1 MLKDKLKA
9 ALAPLNLAQVND
21 GDYARTGYHLEVAAG
36 PGQMPAV
43 AQAMLDQ
50 GCFLESLTA
59 VDLRESFTLVY
70 HFASFDE
77 LCRTVVHA
85 TLTKEAKEAKEAQGA
100 QAPTISQVYPGADW
114 YEREV
119 YDLFG
124 IKFAGHPNLKR
135 LLLPEDADF
144 HPLLKDFGAEPGND

>member
-1 MLKDKLKA
+1 MLKDNLTK
-9 ALAPLNLAQVND
+9 ALAPLGLEQVAD
-21 GDYARTGYHLEVAAG
+21 GDYAKTGYHLEVAAR
-36 PGQMPAV
+36 PQQMPDV

-70 HFASFDE
+70 HFANFYE

-85 TLTKEAKEAKEAQGA
+85 SLAKGA
-100 QAPTISQVYPGADW
+100 QAPTISQVYPAADW

-135 LLLPEDADF
+135 ILLPDDADF
-144 HPLLKDFGAEPGND
+144 HPLLKDFGAEAAND

>member
-1 MLKDKLKA
+1 MLKDNIKK
-9 ALAPLNLAQVND
+9 ALAPLGLEQVAD
-21 GDYARTGYHLEVAAG
+21 GDYAKTGYHLEVAAR
-36 PGQMPAV
+36 PDQMPAV
-43 AQAMLDQ
+43 AQAMLAQ

-59 VDLRESFTLVY
+59 LDLRESFSLVY
-70 HFASFDE
+70 HFANFDE

-85 TLTKEAKEAKEAQGA
+85 SLTKEA
-100 QAPTISQVYPGADW
+100 QAPTICKVFPAADW

-135 LLLPEDADF
+135 ILLPDDADF
-144 HPLLKDFGAEPGND
+144 HPLLKDFGAEAAND

>member
-1 MLKDKLKA
+1 MLKDNITK
-9 ALAPLNLAQVND
+9 ALAPLGLEQVAD
-21 GDYARTGYHLEVAAG
+21 GDYAKTGYHLEVAAR
-36 PGQMPAV
+36 PEQMPAV

-70 HFASFDE
+70 HFANFSE

-85 TLTKEAKEAKEAQGA
+85 SLPKEA
-100 QAPTISQVYPGADW
+100 QAPTISRVYPAADW

-124 IKFAGHPNLKR
+124 IKFAGHPDLKR
-135 LLLPEDADF
+135 ILLPDDADF
-144 HPLLKDFGAEPGND
+144 HPLLKDFGAEAAND

>member
-1 MLKDKLKA
+1 MLRDKVKQ
-9 ALAPLNLAQVND
+9 ALAPLNLEQVAD
-21 GDYARTGYHLEVAAG
+21 GDYSKTGCHLEVAAQ
-36 PGQMPAV
+36 PDQMPEL
-43 AQAMLDQ
+43 AQAMLAE

-59 VDLRESFTLVY
+59 VDLRESFNLVY
-70 HFASFDE
+70 HFAHFQE
-77 LCRTVVHA
+77 LCRTVVHVP
-85 TLTKEAKEAKEAQGA
+85 LPKKKS
-100 QAPTISQVYPGADW
+100 APTISEVYPGADW

-124 IKFAGHPNLKR
+124 IFFRGHPNLKR

>member
-1 MLKDKLKA
+1 MLKDNLKK
-9 ALAPLNLAQVND
+9 ALAPLNLSQVAD
-21 GDYARTGYHLEVAAG
+21 GDYAKTGYHLEVAVD
-36 PGQMPAV
+36 PAKLPVV

-70 HFASFDE
+70 HFANFSE

-85 TLTKEAKEAKEAQGA
+85 SLAKGTE
-100 QAPTISQVYPGADW
+100 APTISQIYPGADW

-124 IKFAGHPNLKR
+124 IRFAGHPNLKR
-135 LLLPEDADF
+135 ILLPEDADF
-144 HPLLKDFGAEPGND
+144 HPLLKDFVAEAAND

>member
-1 MLKDKLKA
+1 MLQDKIEQ
-9 ALAPLNLAQVND
+9 ALASLKLEKVAA
-21 GDYARTGYHLEVAAG
+21 GEYGKTGYHLEVAAA
-36 PGQMPAV
+36 PEQMPQV
-43 AQAMLDQ
+43 AQAMLDT

-70 HFASFDE
+70 HFANFYE

-85 TLTKEAKEAKEAQGA
+85 SLAKGA
-100 QAPTISQVYPGADW
+100 EAPTISQVYPAADW

-135 LLLPEDADF
+135 ILLPEDADF
-144 HPLLKDFGAEPGND
+144 HPLLKDFGAEPGNV

>member
-1 MLKDKLKA
+1 MLTDSIPKALSPLKLEQV
-9 ALAPLNLAQVND
+9 AP
-21 GDYARTGYHLEVAAG
+21 GEYAKTGYHLEVTAT
-36 PGQMPAV
+36 PGQMPGV
-43 AQAMLDQ
+43 AQALLKE

-59 VDLRESFTLVY
+59 VHTSKTAFTLVY
-70 HFASFDE
+70 HFASFSE
-77 LCRTVVHA
+77 LCRTAVHA
-85 TLTKEAKEAKEAQGA
+85 ALPVGA
-100 QAPTISQVYPGADW
+100 EAPTISHVYPGADW

-144 HPLLKDFGAEPGND
+144 HPLLKEFPAEAEAKAEAPK

>member
-1 MLKDKLKA
+1 MLQDKIKK
-9 ALAPLNLAQVND
+9 ALAPLDLEQVAD
-21 GDYARTGYHLEVAAG
+21 GDYAKTGYHLEVTAR
-36 PGQMPAV
+36 PQQMPEV

-59 VDLRESFTLVY
+59 LDFKEAFTLVY
-70 HFASFDE
+70 HFANYNE

-85 TLTKEAKEAKEAQGA
+85 SLPKEA
-100 QAPTISQVYPGADW
+100 QAPTISHVYPGADW

-135 LLLPEDADF
+135 ILLPEDADF
-144 HPLLKDFGAEPGND
+144 HPLLKDFGAEAAND

>member
-1 MLKDKLKA
+1 MLKDNLKK
-9 ALAPLNLAQVND
+9 ALAPLGLEQVAD
-21 GDYARTGYHLEVAAG
+21 GDYAKTGYHLEVAAT
-36 PGQMPAV
+36 PQQMPAV
-43 AQAMLDQ
+43 AQAMLEQ

-59 VDLRESFTLVY
+59 LDMRESFTLVY
-70 HFASFDE
+70 HFANFLE

-85 TLTKEAKEAKEAQGA
+85 TLAKEA
-100 QAPTISQVYPGADW
+100 QAPTISQVYPGANW

-135 LLLPEDADF
+135 ILLPDDADF
-144 HPLLKDFGAEPGND
+144 HPLLKDFGAEAAND

>member
-1 MLKDKLKA
+1 MLKDNITK
-9 ALAPLNLAQVND
+9 ALASLNLDQVAD
-21 GDYARTGYHLEVAAG
+21 GDYAKTGYHLEVTAR
-36 PGQMPAV
+36 PDQMPAV

-70 HFASFDE
+70 HFANFSE
-77 LCRTVVHA
+77 LCRAVVHA
-85 TLTKEAKEAKEAQGA
+85 SLPKGA
-100 QAPTISQVYPGADW
+100 QAPTISHIYPGADW

-135 LLLPEDADF
+135 ILLPEDADF
-144 HPLLKDFGAEPGND
+144 HPLLKDFGAEAAND

>member
-1 MLKDKLKA
+1 MLKDKLKS
-9 ALAPLNLAQVND
+9 ALAPLGLEQVAD
-21 GDYARTGYHLEVAAG
+21 GDYAKTGYHLEVTAR
-36 PGQMPAV
+36 PQQMPEV
-43 AQAMLDQ
+43 AQAMLNE

-59 VDLRESFTLVY
+59 VDLRDSFTLVY
-70 HFASFDE
+70 HFANYYE

-85 TLTKEAKEAKEAQGA
+85 SLPKEA
-100 QAPTISQVYPGADW
+100 QAPTVSQVYPAADW

-135 LLLPEDADF
+135 ILLPDDADF
-144 HPLLKDFGAEPGND
+144 HPLLKDFGAEAAND

>member
-1 MLKDKLKA
+1 MLSEKIQK
-9 ALAPLNLAQVND
+9 ALAPLNLEKVAA
-21 GDYARTGYHLEVAAG
+21 GDYSKTGYHLEAAAQ

-43 AQAMLDQ
+43 AQALLDT

-59 VDLRESFTLVY
+59 VDSSRESFTLVY
-70 HFASFDE
+70 HFANFYE

-85 TLTKEAKEAKEAQGA
+85 PLAKPAA
-100 QAPTISQVYPGADW
+100 APTISHIYAGADW

-119 YDLFG
+119 YDLYG
-124 IKFAGHPNLKR
+124 IRFAGHPNLKR

-144 HPLLKDFGAEPGND
+144 HPLLKDFGATQENV

>member
-1 MLKDKLKA
+1 MLKDNIKK
-9 ALAPLNLAQVND
+9 ALAPLDLAQVAD
-21 GDYARTGYHLEVAAG
+21 GDYAKTGYHLEVAAA
-36 PGQMPAV
+36 PAQMPAV

-59 VDLRESFTLVY
+59 LDLRESFSVVY
-70 HFASFDE
+70 HFAHFSE

-85 TLTKEAKEAKEAQGA
+85 SLPKEA
-100 QAPTISQVYPGADW
+100 QAPTISQVYPAADW

-135 LLLPEDADF
+135 ILLPEDADF
-144 HPLLKDFGAEPGND
+144 HPLLKDFGAEAGND

>member
-1 MLKDKLKA
+1 MLLDNISK
-9 ALAPLNLAQVND
+9 ALAPLNLEKVAP
-21 GDYARTGYHLEVAAG
+21 GEYAKTGYHLEVVAA
-36 PGQMPAV
+36 PAQMPAV
-43 AQAMLDQ
+43 AQAMLKE

-59 VDLRESFTLVY
+59 VDASREAFTLVY
-70 HFASFDE
+70 HFANFSE

-85 TLTKEAKEAKEAQGA
+85 SLPKEA
-100 QAPTISQVYPGADW
+100 QAPTISLVYPAADW

-135 LLLPEDADF
+135 ILLPDDADF
-144 HPLLKDFGAEPGND
+144 HPLLKDFGAEAAND

>member
-1 MLKDKLKA
+1 MLKDNLTK
-9 ALAPLNLAQVND
+9 ALAPLGLSQVAD
-21 GDYARTGYHLEVAAG
+21 GDYAKTGYHLEVAAR
-36 PGQMPAV
+36 PDQMPAV

-59 VDLRESFTLVY
+59 VDLRESFSLVY
-70 HFASFDE
+70 HFANFTE

-85 TLTKEAKEAKEAQGA
+85 SLDKGA
-100 QAPTISQVYPGADW
+100 QAPTISHVYPGADW

-135 LLLPEDADF
+135 ILLPEDADF
-144 HPLLKDFGAEPGND
+144 HPLLKDFGAEAAND

>member
-1 MLKDKLKA
+1 MLKDNLIK
-9 ALAPLNLAQVND
+9 ALAPLNLEQVAD
-21 GDYARTGYHLEVAAG
+21 GDYAKTGYHLEVAAG
-36 PGQMPAV
+36 PQQMPAV
-43 AQAMLDQ
+43 AQAMLEQ

-70 HFASFDE
+70 HFANFDE

-85 TLTKEAKEAKEAQGA
+85 SLVKGA
-100 QAPTISQVYPGADW
+100 QAPTISQVYPAADW

-135 LLLPEDADF
+135 ILLPDDADF
-144 HPLLKDFGAEPGND
+144 

>member
-1 MLKDKLKA
+1 MLKDNLKK
-9 ALAPLNLAQVND
+9 ALSPLGLEKVAD
-21 GDYARTGYHLEVAAG
+21 GDSAKTGYHLEVTAKPSLM
-36 PGQMPAV
+36 PGI
-43 AQAMLDQ
+43 AQAMLNE

-59 VDLRESFTLVY
+59 VDLRENFSLVY
-70 HFASFDE
+70 HFANYYE

-85 TLTKEAKEAKEAQGA
+85 SLPKEA
-100 QAPTISQVYPGADW
+100 QAPTISLVYPAADW

-135 LLLPEDADF
+135 ILLPDDADF
-144 HPLLKDFGAEPGND
+144 HPLLKDFGAEAAND